1 MQPSTS
7 LLKFPCEFPIK
18 VMGLASHGFD
28 ELVMDIVRRHVTC
41 LQDWAVR
48 AKPSRAGKYV
58 SLTVTLRAESQDQLD
73 RLYIEL
79 SAHERILM
87 VL

>member
-7 LLKFPCEFPIK
+7 LLEFPCEFPIK

-28 ELVMDIVRRHVTC
+28 DLVVEIVRRHVTD
-41 LQDWAVR
+41 LQDGAVR

-58 SLTVTLRAESQDQLD
+58 SLTVTVQAASQDQLD
-73 RLYIEL
+73 RLYVEL
-79 SAHERILM
+79 SAHERVLM